1 MSMTQGQ
8 EYGYNVI
15 MAGHNVY
22 LTGDA
27 GTGKSYLLIKV
38 INELRSMGKNVMVTA
53 ATGLAALH
61 IDGVT
66 NHRAFGIPVGP
77 VTYNKD
83 NYDVEENIANT
94 DVIIIDEIST
104 CRVDSFDFI
113 ANKIFKANN
122 IRKRYGK
129 PCVQLVVCG
138 DFFQLP
144 PVITPKD
151 KKVLD
156 EFYGGDIGL
165 GMAFTSLYWKF
176 FEFKNI
182 ILTEV
187 VRQDNYEFVSRLNK
201 VRVGDKS
208 TLEYIYKNS
217 CKYKIPYAITLCG
230 TNKEADEIN
239 EKELNCINSGERV
252 YNAIVDGDVDDNDTT
267 AERELRLR
275 VGARVMILVNNSAQY
290 VNGTLGTVYEM
301 ADDIITIKTDD
312 NKLVGVSRYTWTI
325 YNYTLDTEQV
335 PAKLIKESVGTIT
348 QFPLR
353 LAYAI
358 TIHKSQGQ
366 TYEYVNFNPY
376 CWDCGQLYV
385 ALSRVTKLENLHINY
400 ELDMRYLVVSLNVI
414 DFYNKTVKDANKYI
428 DTTINV
434 KEKKDNIFSN
444 EENKLLDLLNNI
456 GG

>member
-38 INELRSMGKNVMVTA
+38 INELRSRGKNVMVTA

-201 VRVGDKS
+201 VRIGDKS

-239 EKELNCINSGERV
+239 EKELNCINSNERV
-252 YNAIVDGDVDDNDTT
+252 YNAIIDGDVDDNDTT

-301 ADDIITIKTDD
+301 ADDIITIKTD
-312 NKLVGVSRYTWTI
+312 VFQTWQI
-325 YNYTLDTEQV
+325 L
-335 PAKLIKESVGTIT
+335 S
-348 QFPLR
+348 
-353 LAYAI
+353 
-358 TIHKSQGQ
+358 
-366 TYEYVNFNPY
+366 TYI
-376 CWDCGQLYV
+376 G
-385 ALSRVTKLENLHINY
+385 SG
-400 ELDMRYLVVSLNVI
+400 
-414 DFYNKTVKDANKYI
+414 
-428 DTTINV
+428 
-434 KEKKDNIFSN
+434 NIQ
-444 EENKLLDLLNNI
+444 DLFDVRSATNS
-456 GG
+456 

>member
-1 MSMTQGQ
+1 
-8 EYGYNVI
+8 
-15 MAGHNVY
+15 
-22 LTGDA
+22 
-27 GTGKSYLLIKV
+27 
-38 INELRSMGKNVMVTA
+38 
-53 ATGLAALH
+53 
-61 IDGVT
+61 
-66 NHRAFGIPVGP
+66 
-77 VTYNKD
+77 
-83 NYDVEENIANT
+83 
-94 DVIIIDEIST
+94 
-104 CRVDSFDFI
+104 
-113 ANKIFKANN
+113 
-122 IRKRYGK
+122 
-129 PCVQLVVCG
+129 
-138 DFFQLP
+138 
-144 PVITPKD
+144 
-151 KKVLD
+151 
-156 EFYGGDIGL
+156 
-165 GMAFTSLYWKF
+165 
-176 FEFKNI
+176 
-182 ILTEV
+182 
-187 VRQDNYEFVSRLNK
+187 
-201 VRVGDKS
+201 
-208 TLEYIYKNS
+208 
-217 CKYKIPYAITLCG
+217 
-230 TNKEADEIN
+230 
-239 EKELNCINSGERV
+239 
-252 YNAIVDGDVDDNDTT
+252 
-267 AERELRLR
+267 
-275 VGARVMILVNNSAQY
+275 MILVNNSAQY

-301 ADDIITIKTDD
+301 ADDIITVKTDD
-312 NKLVGVSRYTWTI
+312 NKLVGVARYTWTI